1 MIVDRSNQSYKEL
14 EKEKD
19 NIFIKFEAM
28 EEKLK
33 QNNIEFDSKQ
43 FDQK

>member
-33 QNNIEFDSKQ
+33 
-43 FDQK
+43 